1 MRSLEEV
8 ARHSAK
14 ISCTSRQFSIL
25 LLSSIASTTGLCVHA
40 IVLSFLWKL
49 MELLIREESVIVVWG
64 VVGLF
69 FFVFV
74 SGLQD
79 GKNIK

>member
-1 MRSLEEV
+1 
-8 ARHSAK
+8 
-14 ISCTSRQFSIL
+14 
-25 LLSSIASTTGLCVHA
+25 
-40 IVLSFLWKL
+40 